1 MDRLVSYSLP
11 VKGLNAGTHEFSFH
25 VDGEFFGHFEHSPV
39 KTANIELVLVLDK
52 RPGIMTLEFDFS
64 GTIDTECDRCL
75 APIHQP
81 VADHQVVMVK
91 YSEEEEEE
99 QEDAD
104 VIFIHPET
112 PALDVSGHVY
122 EFIILSIPMIKTYA
136 CEEENP
142 PVCDQEML
150 LLLERGNEAPQVE
163 ENEENPV
170 WEKLKDLYRKE

>member
-11 VKGLNAGTHEFSFH
+11 IKGLNTGTHEFIFH
-25 VDGEFFGHFEHSPV
+25 VDGEFFAHFEHSPV
-39 KTANIELVLVLDK
+39 KTADIELVLVLDK
-52 RPGIMTLEFDFS
+52 RPGIMTMEFDFS

-75 APIHQP
+75 APIHLP
-81 VADHQVVMVK
+81 VADSQVVMVK
-91 YSEEEEEE
+91 YSEEEG

-112 PALDVSGHVY
+112 PALDVSEYVY
-122 EFIILSIPMIKTYA
+122 EFIILSIPMIKTYD
-136 CEEENP
+136 CQEENP

-150 LLLERGNEAPQVE
+150 LLLEQGIEPPQVE
-163 ENEENPV
+163 EKEENPV